1 MIGYGHDVLLE
12 VRIILII
19 AKIYGI
25 CPVTFMDFKVF
36 GLFHISYL
44 VNMLLPL
51 LFCTVFLGF
60 YEEFSND

>member
-36 GLFHISYL
+36 GLFYIFIFHI
-44 VNMLLPL
+44 
-51 LFCTVFLGF
+51 
-60 YEEFSND
+60 